1 MKPSEYLDALR
12 AKLNLPSDY
21 ALQKELGVTK
31 AAISK
36 YRNNKAHFDDAV
48 CRRVGNLL
56 EKHPGIVMLDMQRQ
70 RAREP
75 EDQAM
80 WNAILE
86 KFSTGF
92 EHLILQSNPH
102 RARRPAW

>member
-12 AKLNLPSDY
+12 AELKLPSDY

-48 CRRVGNLL
+48 CRRVGALL
-56 EKHPGIVMLDMQRQ
+56 NKHPGIIMLDMQRQ

-80 WNAILE
+80 WNTILE
-86 KFSTGF
+86 KFSMGF
-92 EHLILQSNPH
+92 KGLMSQATP
-102 RARRPAW
+102 RRRRLATR